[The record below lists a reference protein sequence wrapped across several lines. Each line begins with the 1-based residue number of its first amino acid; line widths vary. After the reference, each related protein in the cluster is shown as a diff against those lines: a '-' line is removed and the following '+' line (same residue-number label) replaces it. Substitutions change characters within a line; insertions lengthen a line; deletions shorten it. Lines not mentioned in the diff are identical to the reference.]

1 MLKELLGSLFLKQRR
16 WAVQEVQDLLWNGK
30 LEEARDASE
39 NLHPATKER
48 DLYRQCLQAE
58 INFKLGKDDE
68 AETGFRNV
76 LKHAPG
82 FPNAHYGLS
91 LLLMIRGDVNA
102 AIEHAQFAKLQ
113 SPNDAR
119 FLSHLGLCYVTAG
132 NFPSADEPLSKAVRI
147 NSDDKLAWNNLGLV
161 FLAKGNPSDALNCF
175 QRALQIDEGFI
186 SARQN
191 FNQLKLDMEKSGV
204 VVLSVMPKAST
215 PEDGH
220 TAFAPW
226 EIQWNEVLQSLE
238 LQENNST
245 LGKAEDICMQ
255 WPDSAGVFIRTAALY
270 HDLGDTQGAV
280 DLLAAFIFTHPNELH
295 AIAALGSA
303 YLGLG
308 EYKLAEEQF
317 LRVIADGLEDVKVF
331 SNLAKA
337 LSAQELHIEAVFY
350 RRRAVSIE
358 PTFMHK
364 AHLASS
370 LVSACQYEEAVA
382 IFDELLLEQP
392 DSRRVFLLS
401 YAAALAYLGKLEIAL
416 SLMNEALQ
424 IQPEDAAIHMQRA
437 QINLLL
443 ENFKQGWVDYGYRSL
458 AYTKQYRVLPF
469 SKWQGQDLSGK
480 TIVVLAEQGLGDQI
494 MFASCLPDL
503 LSSGPRKVI
512 VEAIS
517 RVAKTLARSFP
528 ECEFIASTQGKGM
541 GWAKSLVDI
550 DYFVP
555 LADLPRYFRSRVE
568 DFPGNAYLRP
578 DNVRA
583 AHWRRQL
590 EATGPRPWIGV
601 SWRGGLQATR
611 QVVRSLQIEEF
622 LGIGKNLNATWVN
635 LQYGDV
641 GSDLHKAED
650 LGIKLSHWPEA
661 ISDLDEF
668 SALVSQ
674 LDCVVTVCNTTVH
687 YAGALGRRVIVLA
700 PSVPEW
706 RYGLNFTHMPW
717 YADVEVLRQTK
728 HNDWGDPIHTASCRL
743 HSSFG
748 ETSDIYVTSDT

>member
-1 MLKELLGSLFLKQRR
+1 MLKELLGTIFFKQRR
-16 WAVQEVQDLLWNGK
+16 WTVQEVQDLIRNGK
-30 LEEARDASE
+30 LGEALEAVE
-39 NLHPATKER
+39 NLHSVTKDK
-48 DLYRQCLQAE
+48 DLHQQCLQAE
-58 INFKLGKDDE
+58 ISFKLGHDDE
-68 AETGFRNV
+68 AETGFRSA
-76 LKHAPG
+76 LKQAPG

-113 SPNDAR
+113 NPNDAR

-147 NSDDKLAWNNLGLV
+147 NSDDKSAWNNLGLV
-161 FLAKGNPSDALNCF
+161 FLAKGNPNEALNCF
-175 QRALQIDEGFI
+175 QRALHIDEDYI
-186 SARQN
+186 SAQQN
-191 FNQLKLDMEKSGV
+191 FNQLKSDIEKSGAII
-204 VVLSVMPKAST
+204 LPSAPKAST
-215 PEDGH
+215 PEEGD
-220 TAFAPW
+220 TTLVPW
-226 EIQWNEVLQSLE
+226 WAEWSKVLQSLE
-238 LQENNST
+238 LQQNN
-245 LGKAEDICMQ
+245 LALHKAEDICAQ
-255 WPDSAGVFIRTAALY
+255 WPDSADVFIRTAALY
-270 HDLGDTQGAV
+270 HELGDTQGSV
-280 DLLAAFIFTHPNELH
+280 DLLAAFLLTHPNESH
-295 AIAALGSA
+295 ALAALGSA
-303 YLGLG
+303 YLGLS
-308 EYKLAEEQF
+308 EYKLAEEQL
-317 LRVIADGLEDVKVF
+317 LRVVASGLEDAKVF
-331 SNLAKA
+331 SDLAKA
-337 LSAQELHIEAVFY
+337 LSSQELHVEAVFY
-350 RRRAVSIE
+350 RRKAVSIE

-370 LVSACQYEEAVA
+370 LVSACQYVEAVA
-382 IFDELLLEQP
+382 IFDELLVEQP

-401 YAAALAYLGKLEIAL
+401 YAAALAYLGNLEMAL
-416 SLMNEALQ
+416 SLMNEALA

-437 QINLLL
+437 QINLIL
-443 ENFKQGWVDYGYRSL
+443 ENYKQGWIDYGYRAL

-503 LSSGPRKVI
+503 LSLGPHKVI

-528 ECEFIASTQGKGM
+528 ECEFIASSQGKGM
-541 GWAKSLVDI
+541 GWAKSLIDI

-555 LADLPRYFRSRVE
+555 LADLPKYFRNDTV
-568 DFPGNAYLRP
+568 DFPRKSYLLP
-578 DNVRA
+578 DNARVA
-583 AHWRRQL
+583 YWRQRL
-590 EATGPRPWIGV
+590 EAAGPRPWIGV

-622 LGIGKNLNATWVN
+622 LGIGRNLNATWVN

-641 GSDLHKAED
+641 GGDLLKADE
-650 LGIKLSHWPEA
+650 LGVKVFHWPEA

-668 SALVSQ
+668 AALVSL

-717 YADVEVLRQTK
+717 YSDVEVLRQAK
-728 HNDWGDPIHTASCRL
+728 HNDWSGPVHAASCELR
-743 HSSFG
+743 SSFG
-748 ETSDIYVTSDT
+748 KINDIYVKY